1 MGDDSDDDLQ
11 EDILMGNGNGSNDQ
25 RSKKKARS
33 VEEKYIYE
41 DADTIVDLADIK
53 AMSSIASKLKDTKA
67 TNVK

>member
-1 MGDDSDDDLQ
+1 
-11 EDILMGNGNGSNDQ
+11 MGNGNGSNDQ